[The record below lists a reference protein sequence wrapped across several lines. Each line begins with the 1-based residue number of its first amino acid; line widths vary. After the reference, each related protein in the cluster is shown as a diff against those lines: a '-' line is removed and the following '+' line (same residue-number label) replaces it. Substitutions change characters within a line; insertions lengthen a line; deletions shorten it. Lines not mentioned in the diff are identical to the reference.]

1 MDWRYN
7 TIWLEQLDKDN
18 FCEQDFKTKKHL
30 NDKFD
35 KAEYAILQHYKFK
48 EYSFDNLPQ
57 SDKLLYANFDWANF
71 KDFKG
76 IGRFQNL
83 KRLELH
89 YCVKLEND
97 NGIKPLKDTLQHLH
111 INQSKKFEHSSELYQ
126 LKKLKVLCLN
136 SCSPIANLKFL
147 NHFPELLDFRFV
159 DTNIIDGDLTPILEH
174 PTIRTVGFLN
184 KRHFNY
190 TDDQIKAELNL
201 KSTKE
206 YKHIVYKGKFQT
218 YRYDYD

>member
-7 TIWLEQLDKDN
+7 TIWFSQLNQDN
-18 FCEQDFKTKKHL
+18 ICEQDFKAQRILK
-30 NDKFD
+30 DKFD
-35 KAEYAILQHYKFK
+35 KVEYAILQHYKFN
-48 EYSFDNLPQ
+48 EYSFDNLPE
-57 SDKLLYANFDWANF
+57 SDKLIYLDFDWANF
-71 KDFKG
+71 KDFQG
-76 IGRFQNL
+76 IDRFKNL

-89 YCVKLEND
+89 YCLKLEND
-97 NGIKPLKDTLQHLH
+97 NGIKSLKNTLQHLH

-136 SCSPIANLKFL
+136 SCAPIASLKFL
-147 NHFPELLDFRFV
+147 KHFPKLLDFRFV
-159 DTNIIDGDLTPILEH
+159 DTNILDGDLTPILEH

-190 TDDQIKAELNL
+190 TDEKLKTLLNL

-206 YKHIVYKGKFQT
+206 YKHITHKGQYQT
-218 YRYDYD
+218 YRYDYE